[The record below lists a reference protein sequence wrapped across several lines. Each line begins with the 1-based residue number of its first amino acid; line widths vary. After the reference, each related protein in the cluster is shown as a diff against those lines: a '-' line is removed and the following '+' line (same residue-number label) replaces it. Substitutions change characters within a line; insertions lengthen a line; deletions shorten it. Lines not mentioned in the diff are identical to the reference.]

1 MTQEASMAAS
11 VFGNIVY
18 AIVILAVGFWGAKA
32 ISRLLKGLME
42 RREVDQALTGF
53 LGNLVNALIV
63 TVAVIAALNQLGIA
77 TTSLVAIVG
86 AAGLAIGLALKDSLG
101 NFAAGVMILIFKQF
115 KAGDLIEAAGVL
127 GVVES
132 LSIFSTQL
140 KTGDNKTIF
149 VPNGKLVGDNIIN
162 YSTKPTRRVDLVIG
176 VSYDADLS
184 KVKKVL
190 VDILKK
196 EDRILQDP
204 EPTIGVLELADNSVN
219 FAVRP
224 WVNATDY
231 WGVYFDLHETIKGR
245 FDKEGIGI
253 PYPQR
258 DVHLY
263 QMEAKLLK
271 KLSLKN
277 DNNGPG
283 FRAIRISGK
292 RLL

>member
-1 MTQEASMAAS
+1 MTQEASMATS
-11 VFGNIVY
+11 MLGSIVY
-18 AIVILAVGFWGAKA
+18 AIIILAVGFWGAKL
-32 ISRLLKGLME
+32 ITRLIKGLME

-53 LGNLVNALIV
+53 VGNLINALVI
-63 TVAVIAALNQLGIA
+63 TFAVIAALNQLGIQ

-132 LSIFSTQL
+132 LNIFSTQL

-176 VSYDADLS
+176 VSYDANLSHVKTVLADVLS
-184 KVKKVL
+184 KDERVL
-190 VDILKK
+190 
-196 EDRILQDP
+196 EDP
-204 EPTIGVLELADNSVN
+204 APTIGVLELADNSVN
-219 FAVRP
+219 FVVRP
-224 WVNATDY
+224 WVNSADY
-231 WGVYFDLHETIKGR
+231 WAAYFGIQESIKVR
-245 FDKEGIGI
+245 FDEEGIGI

-258 DVHLY
+258 DVHLH
-263 QMEAKLLK
+263 QVEPPKKSGAKK
-271 KLSLKN
+271 
-277 DNNGPG
+277 
-283 FRAIRISGK
+283 
-292 RLL
+292 

>member
-1 MTQEASMAAS
+1 MTQDPSFAAS
-11 VFGNIVY
+11 ILGSIVY
-18 AIVILAVGFWGAKA
+18 AIIILTVGFWGAKMLA
-32 ISRLLKGLME
+32 RLVKGLME
-42 RREVDQALTGF
+42 RRELDQALTGF
-53 LGNLVNALIV
+53 VGNLVKALIV
-63 TVAVIAALNQLGIA
+63 TIAVIAALNQLGIQ

-101 NFAAGVMILIFKQF
+101 NFAAGVMILLFRQF

-132 LSIFSTQL
+132 LNIFSTQL

-149 VPNGKLVGDNIIN
+149 VPNGKLIGDNITN

-184 KVKKVL
+184 HVKSVL
-190 VDILKK
+190 ADILAR
-196 EDRILQDP
+196 EDRILKDP
-204 EPTIGVLELADNSVN
+204 EPTIGVLELADNCVN

-224 WVNATDY
+224 WVNAADY
-231 WGVYFDLHETIKGR
+231 WGVYFDLHAEVKSR
-245 FDKEGIGI
+245 FDAEGIGI

-263 QMEAKLLK
+263 QA
-271 KLSLKN
+271 
-277 DNNGPG
+277 GT
-283 FRAIRISGK
+283 A
-292 RLL
+292 